1 MGNLLTKELFTIFR
15 KTHLHPNFPKLGKV
29 IIKDQDRFGVKG
41 GDEAMISQ
49 WKNWSG
55 WIERIGEI

>member
-29 IIKDQDRFGVKG
+29 IIKGLDRFGVKG
-41 GDEAMISQ
+41 GAEGMIYKAVEELEQ
-49 WKNWSG
+49 MD
-55 WIERIGEI
+55 

>member
-15 KTHLHPNFPKLGKV
+15 KRIFIQTFQRGEKYLKSE
-29 IIKDQDRFGVKG
+29 DRFGAG
-41 GDEAMISQ
+41 GMIRH

-55 WIERIGEI
+55 WIERTGEI

>member
-29 IIKDQDRFGVKG
+29 IIKGLDRFGVKG
-41 GDEAMISQ
+41 GAEAMISQ